1 MSKISNK
8 IAFKPDT
15 EINGGDY
22 FIGTDIDKALKT
34 SSFRVADLG
43 SHFNMVNGSRNFEY
57 DFYQRTGINFAP
69 LDGGFYSNDNNQD
82 PNNITYFIVSKIN
95 NSNKDVSSFFNGI
108 TTTNPFDLILSQKT
122 GLNSIFFFSVTGV
135 QLINDYY
142 KLIVSKVF
150 SVSGNNL
157 DFKAS
162 NLAFNLKPNTVGVH
176 NNLSGLNAGDYKHL
190 TATEKTYFDNLP
202 TALDLKADK
211 YVTQIRVSTSTIIDV
226 SWNGAIV
233 IITTAGVVLTVP
245 ATLPAN
251 FTFDAITRPSATC
264 DFALTAPKVW
274 VNGTPIL
281 VPEKSTFVFVVDSL
295 NSNEIYV
302 EVAKVTQPYFYKFR
316 GATTITGTTTET
328 TVLVVPIGLV
338 TADTIIRITDLI
350 ITQEGTGVV
359 NASGNSNVRLRI
371 SDSATI
377 DTNDNNLLA
386 TLDMTSNSGGIDA
399 WAKMERTFLFEP
411 IIGSPTQYSF
421 FRIPLFSLATDTAK
435 SFNNVSN
442 AFGQLSNNKFIHV
455 TLQLPASANNITLR
469 SCIINKL

>member
-22 FIGTDIDKALKT
+22 FIGTDIDNALRT
-34 SSFRVADLG
+34 ASFRVADLG

-95 NSNKDVSSFFNGI
+95 NSSKDVSSFFNGI

-122 GLNSIFFFSVTGV
+122 GLNSIFFFSITSV

-150 SVSGNNL
+150 SVAGNNL
-157 DFKAS
+157 DFKSS

-176 NNLSGLNAGDYKHL
+176 NNLSGLNAGDFKHL
-190 TATEKTYFDNLP
+190 TAIEKTYFDGLP

-211 YVTQIRVSTSTIIDV
+211 YVTQIRVASSITIDV

-251 FTFDAITRPSATC
+251 FTFDAITRPTATC
-264 DFALTAPKVW
+264 NFALTSPKVW
-274 VNGTPIL
+274 INGTPTL

-302 EVAKVTQPYFYKFR
+302 KID
-316 GATTITGTTTET
+316 GASTPVKE
-328 TVLVVPIGLV
+328 
-338 TADTIIRITDLI
+338 A
-350 ITQEGTGVV
+350 
-359 NASGNSNVRLRI
+359 
-371 SDSATI
+371 
-377 DTNDNNLLA
+377 
-386 TLDMTSNSGGIDA
+386 
-399 WAKMERTFLFEP
+399 
-411 IIGSPTQYSF
+411 
-421 FRIPLFSLATDTAK
+421 
-435 SFNNVSN
+435 
-442 AFGQLSNNKFIHV
+442 
-455 TLQLPASANNITLR
+455 ITLR
-469 SCIINKL
+469 VNSTGFTILENTTTATAADIIFTQYTEFGSAIYNISMNAFIKRIKYIHFNSISVYFNLENTPFTVTNAGVKAFSSESNNIIINAFQSSANGIDPIPLGDSILTLYF